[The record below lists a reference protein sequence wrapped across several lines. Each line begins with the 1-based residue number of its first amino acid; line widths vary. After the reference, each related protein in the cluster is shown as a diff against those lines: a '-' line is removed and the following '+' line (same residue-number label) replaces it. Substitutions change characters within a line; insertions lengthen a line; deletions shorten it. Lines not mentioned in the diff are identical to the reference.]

1 MVKYVVK
8 KNDQDTS
15 LFNTDIAKNKD
26 FEVDKIKTTNV
37 NILLNRVRLD
47 QKRTLKKRIVF
58 SIILVSLVSS
68 LAVYFII

>member
-1 MVKYVVK
+1 MK

-15 LFNTDIAKNKD
+15 LFNTEIAPNEHLAD
-26 FEVDKIKTTNV
+26 DKIKTTNV

-58 SIILVSLVSS
+58 SIILAGLVSS
-68 LAVYFII
+68 LAIYFIV

>member
-1 MVKYVVK
+1 MK

-15 LFNTDIAKNKD
+15 LFNTELVSNKD
-26 FEVDKIKTTNV
+26 LEANKIKTTNV

-58 SIILVSLVSS
+58 SIILTGLVSS

>member
-1 MVKYVVK
+1 MK
-8 KNDQDTS
+8 KNDQDTT
-15 LFNTDIAKNKD
+15 LFNTDSARNKD

-58 SIILVSLVSS
+58 SIFLVGLVSS
-68 LAVYFII
+68 LAIYFII

>member
-1 MVKYVVK
+1 MK

-15 LFNTDIAKNKD
+15 LFNTEIARNKD

-37 NILLNRVRLD
+37 NILLNRVRLN

-58 SIILVSLVSS
+58 SIILAGLVSS
-68 LAVYFII
+68 LAIYFII

>member
-1 MVKYVVK
+1 MK

-15 LFNTDIAKNKD
+15 LFNTDIGRNKD

-58 SIILVSLVSS
+58 SIILAGLVSS
-68 LAVYFII
+68 LAIYFII

>member
-1 MVKYVVK
+1 MK
-8 KNDQDTS
+8 KNQQDTS
-15 LFNTDIAKNKD
+15 SFNNEIASNKD

-58 SIILVSLVSS
+58 SIILAGLVSS
-68 LAVYFII
+68 LAIYFII

>member
-1 MVKYVVK
+1 MK

-15 LFNTDIAKNKD
+15 LFNTDIARNKD

-37 NILLNRVRLD
+37 NILLNRVRLN

-58 SIILVSLVSS
+58 SIILAGLVSS
-68 LAVYFII
+68 LSIYFII